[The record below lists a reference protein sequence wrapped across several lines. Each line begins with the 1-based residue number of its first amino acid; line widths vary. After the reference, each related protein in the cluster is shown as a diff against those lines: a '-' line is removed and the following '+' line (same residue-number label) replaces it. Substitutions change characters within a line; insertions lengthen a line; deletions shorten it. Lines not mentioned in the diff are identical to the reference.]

1 MTAEVEVHGGGE
13 LSSPKDLP
21 KGNAIAD
28 SSCVFVEV
36 NGNDVGSGDP
46 VGTDLNS
53 TNSVELNGKPVVE
66 ESNQSTINNEESE
79 IESEKHESFV
89 LVSESCADQ
98 ENQLVNLSVKEAE
111 LGDQKFEAG
120 GAESGTVV
128 VNDSV
133 DGNGAVSCK
142 NYSSENA
149 EGLHTDLPA
158 QTACE
163 NGAVDVI
170 HEIPVADSPGELG
183 VEIDQNTEEASCPVA
198 VAAAD
203 LQLDTQIVRSSV
215 TMESERGLDVGYCQ
229 YGVPETVVDGLVDL
243 SQETA
248 ELDKPS
254 EVAESFP
261 SQIDPGNLL
270 VESLKSDPDVAVNVS
285 DTTAKPDAGF
295 GDSAVTESSPSGEVD
310 DMETD
315 TEVGKLNVGSGESS
329 DSHPV
334 DDAHVNEVE
343 NGPIR
348 DDLVSGCHN
357 SDAKSEIETGFD
369 SVDAEEKVSILASD
383 DPSTKPEVFTGG
395 IDSVDDR
402 STSVDNA
409 GGESCTSDSAY
420 KESTADV
427 KAEYEIENT
436 YVLSFGDVPGNH
448 ALVPESEVVSGSVS
462 SIPED
467 VNVENV
473 GIQYAGGESDDQRSK
488 ELEEN
493 VEIQFTGEESD
504 DLVCKVLENGRIQFT
519 GGRIDDQACK
529 EVEEKGGIQFTSGES
544 DDKTFQEVEGIQSTD
559 EGTEGIQCTD
569 GGTDDKTRKKVE
581 VNGGIKFTGE
591 ELDDKTCPEVKEN
604 GGIQFTGGEGG
615 DRTLQDVEKIDGSD
629 RCETQTS
636 TPEGSTVDASE
647 SQNVGAEV
655 VKRPFYFLVKVP
667 RYDDEKLR
675 EQIKAAQAK
684 VDEKTQSRD
693 AIRDDIQTIRA
704 AYKEY
709 AEKLEAAISDERSA
723 RELLKSKRQEIDYV
737 QSRINMVKNAIS
749 VEDIAGSIRNMEHR
763 IAHETLPLKE
773 EKQIIR
779 DIKQLKQ
786 RREQISS
793 SMGEQDEVQ
802 LAFDQKDQIEEK
814 MKLLRK
820 EADSVR
826 ESVIKAEAATQAVKK
841 LHREESE
848 KLKRLLGQFKAA
860 DEIRQEAYKHWQS
873 LKKQAYEKNQH
884 FWKYKDDTKQ
894 ANDLVFKGDREALQH
909 LCANQVERVLE
920 LWNNNNEFRKEYVNS
935 NIRSTL
941 RRLKTLDGRSLG
953 PDEEAPLVR
962 PFLNDRVA
970 KNISLTQISALKR
983 EKTEQVVS
991 IKSEKV
997 DDKPLLEVREQRDQT
1012 AKLKKLAKPSLPEN
1026 VSATVS
1032 GRDDEIEEAKEEVPK
1047 LTKEEEE
1054 MARKAEEKR
1063 KEEAAAKLR
1072 EQRRLEEKAKAQEA
1086 LERKKRVAEKAQARA
1101 ALRVQKEAEQKE
1113 KEREKRARKK
1123 EKRKAAAAEDTAIT
1137 NEEEYT
1143 QSLETPLEV
1152 PRTPELRDKPTTTTK
1167 KPKKA
1172 PQFTKQAK
1180 AKSIPLSLRNRG
1192 KRRIPSWM
1200 WVLIVAL
1207 VVFALFL
1214 LGNSSFFFKFGLE
1227 GFGF

>member
-1 MTAEVEVHGGGE
+1 MHGGGE

-21 KGNAIAD
+21 NGNAIGD
-28 SSCVFVEV
+28 GSRVFVEV

-53 TNSVELNGKPVVE
+53 TNSVELNGKRVVE
-66 ESNQSTINNEESE
+66 ESSQSATKNEENE
-79 IESEKHESFV
+79 IESQKQESLV
-89 LVSESCADQ
+89 LVKESCADQ
-98 ENQLVNLSVKEAE
+98 DNQLVNLSFKEAE
-111 LGDQKFEAG
+111 LGDQKFQAG

-128 VNDSV
+128 VNESV

-142 NYSSENA
+142 NHSSENA
-149 EGLHTDLPA
+149 ESLHTDLPA
-158 QTACE
+158 ETVCE

-170 HEIPVADSPGELG
+170 HEIPVADSPEELG

-198 VAAAD
+198 GAD
-203 LQLDTQIVRSSV
+203 LQLDTQIVR
-215 TMESERGLDVGYCQ
+215 GLDAGHCQ
-229 YGVPETVVDGLVDL
+229 YGVSKTLVDDL
-243 SQETA
+243 VDPSQETA

-261 SQIDPGNLL
+261 SQIDPENLL
-270 VESLKSDPDVAVNVS
+270 VESLKTDPDVAVSVS
-285 DTTAKPDAGF
+285 DTAAKPDASF

-310 DMETD
+310 DMERD
-315 TEVGKLNVGSGESS
+315 TEVEKLNVGSGESS
-329 DSHPV
+329 DSHTV

-343 NGPIR
+343 NGPI
-348 DDLVSGCHN
+348 

-369 SVDAEEKVSILASD
+369 SVDAEEKVSALASD
-383 DPSTKPEVFTGG
+383 DLSTKPEFFKGA
-395 IDSVDDR
+395 IDGVDER
-402 STSVDNA
+402 SIPVDNA
-409 GGESCTSDSAY
+409 AGESCTSDSVY
-420 KESTADV
+420 KESSTDV
-427 KAEYEIENT
+427 KAEYKIENAH
-436 YVLSFGDVPGNH
+436 VLSFRDVPGND

-467 VNVENV
+467 VNVENI
-473 GIQYAGGESDDQRSK
+473 GIQYPGGESDDQRSK

-504 DLVCKVLENGRIQFT
+504 DLACKEVLENGRIQFT
-519 GGRIDDQACK
+519 GGGSDDQACK
-529 EVEEKGGIQFTSGES
+529 EVEEKGGIQFTNGENY
-544 DDKTFQEVEGIQSTD
+544 DKTFQEVEGIQSTD
-559 EGTEGIQCTD
+559 
-569 GGTDDKTRKKVE
+569 GGTDDKTCKKVD
-581 VNGGIKFTGE
+581 VNRGINFTGE
-591 ELDDKTCPEVKEN
+591 EQDDKTCPEVDEN
-604 GGIQFTGGEGG
+604 GGTGEGG
-615 DRTLQDVEKIDGSD
+615 DRTFQNVAGIDGSD

-667 RYDDEKLR
+667 RYDDKNLR
-675 EQIKAAQAK
+675 EQIKAAQSK
-684 VDEKTQSRD
+684 VDEKTRSRD

-704 AYKEY
+704 TYKEY

-723 RELLKSKRQEIDYV
+723 RESLKSKRQEIDSV

-749 VEDIAGSIRNMEHR
+749 VEDIDGSIRNMEHR

-773 EKQIIR
+773 EKLIIR
-779 DIKQLKQ
+779 EIKQLKQ
-786 RREQISS
+786 RRERISS

-820 EADSVR
+820 EADSLR
-826 ESVIKAEAATQAVKK
+826 ENVIKAEAATQAVKK

-873 LKKQAYEKNQH
+873 LKKQAYDKNQH

-909 LCANQVERVLE
+909 FCVNQVERVLE
-920 LWNNNNEFRKEYVNS
+920 LWNNNDEFRKEYVNS

-941 RRLKTLDGRSLG
+941 RRLKTVDGRSLG
-953 PDEEAPLVR
+953 PDEEAPLL
-962 PFLNDRVA
+962 PHFLNDRVA
-970 KNISLTQISALKR
+970 KNISLTQTSALER
-983 EKTEQVVS
+983 EETEQVVP

-997 DDKPLLEVREQRDQT
+997 DDKPLPVVCEQRDQT
-1012 AKLKKLAKPSLPEN
+1012 AKFKKPAKPSCPEN
-1026 VSATVS
+1026 VSTTVS
-1032 GRDDEIEEAKEEVPK
+1032 GRDDESEEAKEEVRK

-1086 LERKKRVAEKAQARA
+1086 LERKKRIAEKAQARA
-1101 ALRVQKEAEQKE
+1101 ALRAQKEAELKE

-1137 NEEEYT
+1137 NEEEYS
-1143 QSLETPLEV
+1143 QSSETRLEV
-1152 PRTPELRDKPTTTTK
+1152 PQTPELRDKAMTATK
-1167 KPKKA
+1167 KPKNA
-1172 PQFTKQAK
+1172 SQFTKQAK

-1192 KRRIPSWM
+1192 KRRMPSWT

-1207 VVFALFL
+1207 VGFGLFL
-1214 LGNSSFFFKFGLE
+1214 LGNSSSSFKFGLE